1 MESNHCVCI
10 NDYTEILKNLINSI
24 LSSSGILH
32 RTNSPATDSGYTQ
45 MNSSTNNINNSQSNS
60 GLDLMSTGFYLV
72 MMLIGVLIV
81 LTGRP
86 KKKNSDCK

>member
-1 MESNHCVCI
+1 MESNHCVCT
-10 NDYTEILKNLINSI
+10 NDYTEVLKNLINSI

-45 MNSSTNNINNSQSNS
+45 INSSQNSLNSQSNS
-60 GLDLMSTGFYLV
+60 GIDFMSTGFYLV

-86 KKKNSDCK
+86 KKKNSECK